1 MREIKFRAWDGKN
14 MGYFGLKDGI
24 AVEGWDRGHADF
36 EGFGIAGWEP
46 VIYNPKTNEQ
56 ELMQYTG
63 LKDKNGVEI
72 YEGDIVRTKQTAWG
86 GAEHL
91 LVCEWDKENA
101 LFSFIAV
108 DKIGGE
114 NDGTPRVGDGYA
126 ARVIAGW
133 GEVIGNIYENK
144 ELLK

>member
-1 MREIKFRAWDGKN
+1 MREIKFRAWDRHNQCMLKN
-14 MGYFGLKDGI
+14 I
-24 AVEGWDRGHADF
+24 ADYRS
-36 EGFGIAGWEP
+36 EP
-46 VIYNPKTNEQ
+46 L
-56 ELMQYTG
+56 LMQYTG

-72 YEGDIVRTKQTAWG
+72 YEGDIVKTKQTAWG

-133 GEVIGNIYENK
+133 GEVVGNIYENP
-144 ELLK
+144 ELVREDK